1 MVALS
6 RRWRIMKVG
15 LGLPISD
22 LPSLLTWARRAE
34 AGPFTTLGLLDRIV
48 YDNPEPMVT
57 LAAIAAATTRIR
69 VQTEVLLA
77 PLREPVLLAKQSA
90 TLDRMSGGRLTLG
103 VGVGARPEDFLAVGA
118 DYTTRGRRVD
128 EMMPVLK
135 RIWSGQPCGD
145 QVGPIGPAPAREN
158 GPELLFGGF
167 VPAAL
172 KRVAR
177 WGDGYLSATPV
188 EHTDQLFR
196 TAEKEW
202 AAAGR
207 AGRPRLVG
215 QVNVVLGPQSV
226 VEDAKQA
233 IDSYYA
239 SLAGTYEVHMVT
251 TADQIRSAISGFA
264 DLGADEV
271 MLYCWA
277 HDPDQV
283 DRLAD
288 LVA

>member
-1 MVALS
+1 
-6 RRWRIMKVG
+6 MKVG

-22 LPSLLTWARRAE
+22 PPSLLTWARRAD
-34 AGPFTTLGLLDRIV
+34 AGPFTTMGLLDRIV
-48 YDNPEPMVT
+48 YDNPEPLIT

-77 PLREPVLLAKQSA
+77 PLREPVLLAKQCA
-90 TLDRMSGGRLTLG
+90 TLDRISGGRLTLG
-103 VGVGARPEDFLAVGA
+103 IGVGARPEDYLAVGA
-118 DYTTRGRRVD
+118 DYATRGRRVD
-128 EMMPVLK
+128 EMMPVLR
-135 RIWSGQPCGD
+135 RIWSGQPHDD
-145 QVGPIGPAPAREN
+145 QVGPIGPAPTRVN

-177 WGDGYLSATPV
+177 WGDGYLSAVPV
-188 EHTDQLFR
+188 ERTDPLFR
-196 TAEKEW
+196 MVEKEW
-202 AAAGR
+202 GAAGR
-207 AGRPRLVG
+207 AGRARLVG
-215 QVNVVLGPQSV
+215 QVNVALGPDSV
-226 VEDAKQA
+226 VEDAKQT
-233 IDSYYA
+233 IGSYYA
-239 SLAGTYEVHMVT
+239 SLAGTYDVHMVT
-251 TADQIRSAISGFA
+251 TADQIRTTITGFA

-288 LVA
+288 LLA

>member
-1 MVALS
+1 
-6 RRWRIMKVG
+6 MKVG

-22 LPSLLTWARRAE
+22 PSSLLTWARRAE
-34 AGPFTTLGLLDRIV
+34 AGPFTTLGLLDRVV
-48 YDNPEPMVT
+48 YDNPEPLVT
-57 LAAIAAATTRIR
+57 LAAIAGATSKIR
-69 VQTEVLLA
+69 VQTEVLIA

-90 TLDRMSGGRLTLG
+90 TLDRISGGRLTLG
-103 VGVGARPEDFLAVGA
+103 IGVGARADDFLAVGA
-118 DYTTRGRRVD
+118 DYATRGRRVD
-128 EMMPVLK
+128 EMMPVLR
-135 RIWSGQPCGD
+135 RIWSGEPSGD

-167 VPAAL
+167 VPAAIR
-172 KRVAR
+172 RVAR

-196 TAEKEW
+196 TVEKEW

-215 QVNVVLGPQSV
+215 QVNVALGPEDV
-226 VEDAKQA
+226 VEEARQA
-233 IDSYYA
+233 IGAYYA
-239 SLAGTYEVHMVT
+239 SLAGTYDVRMVT
-251 TADQIRSAISGFA
+251 TADQIRGAIIGLA

-277 HDPDQV
+277 RDPNQV

-288 LVA
+288 IAA